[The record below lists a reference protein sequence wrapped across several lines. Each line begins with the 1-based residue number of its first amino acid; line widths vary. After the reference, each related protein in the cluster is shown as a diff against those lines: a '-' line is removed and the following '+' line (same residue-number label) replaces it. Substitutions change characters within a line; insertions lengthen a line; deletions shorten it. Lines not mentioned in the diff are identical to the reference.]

1 MKRKFLLLFI
11 CLLSLLS
18 CSQKKLPHYP
28 ATDDGITRMHLDSA
42 AIYTKK
48 HDLHKAM
55 YQLKAAEKRLF
66 NVTQDSLKFL
76 TYYHIAQINAQDGA
90 YKIALEYLKHAARN
104 ANDVKRSHR
113 MTDIYIEKAFI
124 YNQMG
129 NRDSALNSL
138 QRVEKYKP
146 RIRKDQE
153 KRIEEMRQHI
163 KRHQIVAISPGK
175 DVEIVQ
181 LQDLYE
187 VALAQRKAVE
197 LKLYIAYLL
206 LTLILVSIG
215 ITIWFRRRMRQQ
227 LQFYRLQ
234 QQETE
239 HNIQL
244 TLRRKDATID
254 EMKAEIDSKLDE
266 LNQLRYSIKAHN
278 KNIKTSDSIEQVKLG
293 IDTLYTI
300 LKGGNLSQM
309 GKREQQALNMIMP
322 NYDYELSY
330 ILNNPRFALT
340 PKECFYYIMEHYGIE
355 DELKAQAFCCTAQA
369 IRSIKSRI
377 NHCIKNLAAYSPICL

>member
-129 NRDSALNSL
+129 KRDSALNSL

-175 DVEIVQ
+175 DIEIVQ

-227 LQFYRLQ
+227 LQFYRQQ

-254 EMKAEIDSKLDE
+254 EMKTEIDSKLDE
-266 LNQLRYSIKAHN
+266 LNQLRDSIKAHS
-278 KNIKTSDSIEQVKLG
+278 KNIKTSDSIEQIKLG

-355 DELKAQAFCCTAQA
+355 DDLKAQAFCCTAQA
-369 IRSIKSRI
+369 IRSIKSRLKKKLEQ
-377 NHCIKNLAAYSPICL
+377 N

>member
-1 MKRKFLLLFI
+1 MKKRFLLWFI
-11 CLLSLLS
+11 SLLSLLS
-18 CSQKKLPHYP
+18 CSQRKLPHYP
-28 ATDDGITRMHLDSA
+28 ATDDGITQMRLDSA
-42 AIYTKK
+42 AIYTKR

-66 NVTQDSLKFL
+66 NVTEDSLKFL
-76 TYYHIAQINAQDGA
+76 TYYRIAQINAQDGA
-90 YKIALEYLKHAARN
+90 YKLALDYLKHAARH
-104 ANDVKRSHR
+104 ANDVKQSHR
-113 MTDIYIEKAFI
+113 MADIDIEKAFV

-129 NRDSALNSL
+129 KRDSALNSL
-138 QRVEKYKP
+138 LKAEKYKP

-163 KRHQIVAISPGK
+163 KKHQIVAISPGK

-187 VALAQRKAVE
+187 VALAQRKALE

-206 LTLILVSIG
+206 LALILVSIG

-254 EMKAEIDSKLDE
+254 EMKAEIDNKLNE
-266 LNQLRYSIKAHN
+266 LNQLRDSIKAHS
-278 KNIKTSDSIEQVKLG
+278 KNIKTSDSIEQIKLG
-293 IDTLYTI
+293 IDTLHTI

-340 PKECFYYIMEHYGIE
+340 PKECFYYVMEHYGIE
-355 DELKAQAFCCTAQA
+355 DELKAQAFCCTSQA
-369 IRSIKSRI
+369 IRSIKSRLRKKLEQ
-377 NHCIKNLAAYSPICL
+377 N

>member
-66 NVTQDSLKFL
+66 NVTEDSLKFL

-227 LQFYRLQ
+227 LQFYRQQ

-278 KNIKTSDSIEQVKLG
+278 KNIKTSDSIEQIKLG

-355 DELKAQAFCCTAQA
+355 DDLKAQAFCCTAQA
-369 IRSIKSRI
+369 IRSIKSRLKKKLEQ
-377 NHCIKNLAAYSPICL
+377 N

>member
-1 MKRKFLLLFI
+1 MKKRFLLWFI
-11 CLLSLLS
+11 SLLSLLS
-18 CSQKKLPHYP
+18 CSQRKLPHYP
-28 ATDDGITRMHLDSA
+28 ATDDGITQMRLDSA
-42 AIYTKK
+42 AIYTKR

-66 NVTQDSLKFL
+66 NVTEDSLKFL
-76 TYYHIAQINAQDGA
+76 TYYRIAQINAQDGA
-90 YKIALEYLKHAARN
+90 YKLALDYLEHAARH

-113 MTDIYIEKAFI
+113 MADIDIEKAFV

-129 NRDSALNSL
+129 KRDSALNSL
-138 QRVEKYKP
+138 LKAEKYKP

-163 KRHQIVAISPGK
+163 KKHQIVAISPGK

-187 VALAQRKAVE
+187 VALAQRKTLE

-206 LTLILVSIG
+206 LALILVSIG

-244 TLRRKDATID
+244 TLRRKNATID
-254 EMKAEIDSKLDE
+254 EMKAEIDNKLDE
-266 LNQLRYSIKAHN
+266 LNQLRDSIKAHN
-278 KNIKTSDSIEQVKLG
+278 KNIKTSDSIEQIKLG

-309 GKREQQALNMIMP
+309 GKREQQALNIIMP

-340 PKECFYYIMEHYGIE
+340 PKECFYYVMEHYEIE
-355 DELKAQAFCCTAQA
+355 DELKAQAFCCTSQA
-369 IRSIKSRI
+369 IRSIKSRLRKKLEQ
-377 NHCIKNLAAYSPICL
+377 N

>member
-66 NVTQDSLKFL
+66 NVTEDSLKFL

-129 NRDSALNSL
+129 KRDSALNSL

-227 LQFYRLQ
+227 LQFYRQQ

-266 LNQLRYSIKAHN
+266 LNQLRYSLKAHN
-278 KNIKTSDSIEQVKLG
+278 KNIKTSDSIEQIKLG
-293 IDTLYTI
+293 IDTLYII

-355 DELKAQAFCCTAQA
+355 DDLKAQAFCCTAQA
-369 IRSIKSRI
+369 IRSIKSRLKKKLEQ
-377 NHCIKNLAAYSPICL
+377 N

>member
-278 KNIKTSDSIEQVKLG
+278 KNIKTSDSIEQIKLG

-330 ILNNPRFALT
+330 ILNNPRLALT

-369 IRSIKSRI
+369 IRSIKSRLKKKLEQ
-377 NHCIKNLAAYSPICL
+377 N

>member
-42 AIYTKK
+42 DIYTKK

-66 NVTQDSLKFL
+66 NVTEDSLKFL

-129 NRDSALNSL
+129 KRDSALNSL

-163 KRHQIVAISPGK
+163 KRHQVVAISPGK
-175 DVEIVQ
+175 DIEIVQ

-227 LQFYRLQ
+227 LQFYRQQ

-278 KNIKTSDSIEQVKLG
+278 KNIKTSDSIEQIKLG
-293 IDTLYTI
+293 IDTLYII

-355 DELKAQAFCCTAQA
+355 DDLKAQAFCCTAQA
-369 IRSIKSRI
+369 IRSIKSRLKKKLEQ
-377 NHCIKNLAAYSPICL
+377 N

>member
-129 NRDSALNSL
+129 KRDSALNSL

-153 KRIEEMRQHI
+153 KQIEEMRQHI

-175 DVEIVQ
+175 DIEIVQ

-227 LQFYRLQ
+227 LQFYRQQ

-244 TLRRKDATID
+244 TLHRKDATID

-278 KNIKTSDSIEQVKLG
+278 KNIKTSDSIEQIKLG

-355 DELKAQAFCCTAQA
+355 DDLKAQAFCCTAQA
-369 IRSIKSRI
+369 IRSIKSRLKKKLEQ
-377 NHCIKNLAAYSPICL
+377 N

>member
-66 NVTQDSLKFL
+66 NVTEDSLKFL

-129 NRDSALNSL
+129 KRDSALNSL

-175 DVEIVQ
+175 DIEIVQ

-215 ITIWFRRRMRQQ
+215 ITIWFRRRIRQQ
-227 LQFYRLQ
+227 LQFYRQ
-234 QQETE
+234 QQQKTE

-278 KNIKTSDSIEQVKLG
+278 KNIKTSDSIEQIKLG

-355 DELKAQAFCCTAQA
+355 DDLKAQAFCCTAQA
-369 IRSIKSRI
+369 IRSIKSRLKKKLEQ
-377 NHCIKNLAAYSPICL
+377 N

>member
-1 MKRKFLLLFI
+1 MKKRFLLWFI
-11 CLLSLLS
+11 SLLSLLS
-18 CSQKKLPHYP
+18 CSQRKLPHYP
-28 ATDDGITRMHLDSA
+28 ATDDGITQMRLDSA
-42 AIYTKK
+42 EIYTKR

-66 NVTQDSLKFL
+66 NVTEDSLKFL
-76 TYYHIAQINAQDGA
+76 TYYRIAQINAQDGA
-90 YKIALEYLKHAARN
+90 YKLALDYLKHAARH
-104 ANDVKRSHR
+104 ANDVKQSHR
-113 MTDIYIEKAFI
+113 MADIDIEKAFV

-129 NRDSALNSL
+129 KRDSALNSL
-138 QRVEKYKP
+138 LKAEKYKP

-153 KRIEEMRQHI
+153 KRIEGMRQHI
-163 KRHQIVAISPGK
+163 KKHQIVAISPGK

-187 VALAQRKAVE
+187 VALAQRKALE

-206 LTLILVSIG
+206 LALILVSIG

-254 EMKAEIDSKLDE
+254 EMKAEIDNKLDE
-266 LNQLRYSIKAHN
+266 LNQLRDSIKAHN
-278 KNIKTSDSIEQVKLG
+278 KNIKTSDSIEQIKLG
-293 IDTLYTI
+293 IDTLHTI

-340 PKECFYYIMEHYGIE
+340 PKECFYYVMEHYEIE
-355 DELKAQAFCCTAQA
+355 DELKAQAFCCTSQA
-369 IRSIKSRI
+369 IRSIKSRLRKKLEQ
-377 NHCIKNLAAYSPICL
+377 N

>member
-1 MKRKFLLLFI
+1 MKKRFLLWFI
-11 CLLSLLS
+11 SLLSLLS
-18 CSQKKLPHYP
+18 CSQRKLPHYP
-28 ATDDGITRMHLDSA
+28 ATDDGITQMRLDSA
-42 AIYTKK
+42 AIYTKR

-66 NVTQDSLKFL
+66 NVTEDSLKFL
-76 TYYHIAQINAQDGA
+76 TYYRIAQINAQDGA
-90 YKIALEYLKHAARN
+90 YKLALDYLKHAARHT
-104 ANDVKRSHR
+104 NDVKQSHR
-113 MTDIYIEKAFI
+113 MADIDIEKAFV

-129 NRDSALNSL
+129 KRDSALNSL
-138 QRVEKYKP
+138 LKAEKYKP

-163 KRHQIVAISPGK
+163 KKHQIVAISPGK

-187 VALAQRKAVE
+187 VALAQRKALE
-197 LKLYIAYLL
+197 LKLYITYLL
-206 LTLILVSIG
+206 LALILVSIG

-244 TLRRKDATID
+244 TLRRKNATID
-254 EMKAEIDSKLDE
+254 EMKAEIDNKLDE
-266 LNQLRYSIKAHN
+266 LNQLRDSIKAHN
-278 KNIKTSDSIEQVKLG
+278 KNIKTSDSIEQIKLG

-309 GKREQQALNMIMP
+309 GKREQQALNIIMP

-340 PKECFYYIMEHYGIE
+340 PKECFYYVMEHYEIE
-355 DELKAQAFCCTAQA
+355 DELKAQAFCCTSQA
-369 IRSIKSRI
+369 IRSIKSRLRKKLEQ
-377 NHCIKNLAAYSPICL
+377 N

>member
-66 NVTQDSLKFL
+66 NVTEDSLKFL

-175 DVEIVQ
+175 DIEIVQ

-227 LQFYRLQ
+227 LQFYRQQ

-278 KNIKTSDSIEQVKLG
+278 KNIKTSDSIEQIKLG
-293 IDTLYTI
+293 IDTLYII

-355 DELKAQAFCCTAQA
+355 DDQKAQAFCCTAQA
-369 IRSIKSRI
+369 IRSIKSRLKKKLEQ
-377 NHCIKNLAAYSPICL
+377 N

>member
-1 MKRKFLLLFI
+1 MHMKRKFLLLFI

-175 DVEIVQ
+175 DIEIVQ

-227 LQFYRLQ
+227 LQYYRQQ

-266 LNQLRYSIKAHN
+266 LNQLRNSFKAHN
-278 KNIKTSDSIEQVKLG
+278 KNIKTSDSIEQIKLG

-355 DELKAQAFCCTAQA
+355 DGLKAQAFCCTAQA
-369 IRSIKSRI
+369 IRSIKSRLKKKLEQ
-377 NHCIKNLAAYSPICL
+377 N

>member
-1 MKRKFLLLFI
+1 MKKRFLLWFI
-11 CLLSLLS
+11 SLLSLLS
-18 CSQKKLPHYP
+18 CSQRKLPHYP
-28 ATDDGITRMHLDSA
+28 ATDDGITQMRLDSA
-42 AIYTKK
+42 KIYTKR

-66 NVTQDSLKFL
+66 NVTEDSLKFL
-76 TYYHIAQINAQDGA
+76 TYYRIAQINAQDGA
-90 YKIALEYLKHAARN
+90 YKLALDYLKHAARH
-104 ANDVKRSHR
+104 ANDVKQSHR
-113 MTDIYIEKAFI
+113 MADIDIEKAFV

-129 NRDSALNSL
+129 KRDSALNSL
-138 QRVEKYKP
+138 LKAEKYKP

-163 KRHQIVAISPGK
+163 KKHQIVAISPGK

-187 VALAQRKAVE
+187 VALAQRKALE

-206 LTLILVSIG
+206 LALILVSIG

-244 TLRRKDATID
+244 TLRRKNATID
-254 EMKAEIDSKLDE
+254 EMKAEIDNKLNE
-266 LNQLRYSIKAHN
+266 LNQLRDSIKAHS
-278 KNIKTSDSIEQVKLG
+278 KNIKTSDSIEQIKLG
-293 IDTLYTI
+293 IDTLHTI

-309 GKREQQALNMIMP
+309 GKREQQALNIIMP

-340 PKECFYYIMEHYGIE
+340 PKECFYYVMEHYGIE
-355 DELKAQAFCCTAQA
+355 DELKAQAFCCTSQA
-369 IRSIKSRI
+369 IRSIKSRLR
-377 NHCIKNLAAYSPICL
+377 KKLEQK

>member
-1 MKRKFLLLFI
+1 MKKRFLLWFI
-11 CLLSLLS
+11 SLLSLLS
-18 CSQKKLPHYP
+18 CSQRKLPHYP
-28 ATDDGITRMHLDSA
+28 ATDDGITQMRLDSA
-42 AIYTKK
+42 KIYTKR

-66 NVTQDSLKFL
+66 NVTEDSLKFL
-76 TYYHIAQINAQDGA
+76 TYYRIAQINAQDGA
-90 YKIALEYLKHAARN
+90 YKLALDYLKHAARH

-113 MTDIYIEKAFI
+113 MADIDIEKAFV
-124 YNQMG
+124 YNQIG
-129 NRDSALNSL
+129 KRDSALNYL
-138 QRVEKYKP
+138 LKAEKYKP

-163 KRHQIVAISPGK
+163 KKHQIVAISPGK

-187 VALAQRKAVE
+187 VALAQRKALE

-206 LTLILVSIG
+206 LALILVSIG

-266 LNQLRYSIKAHN
+266 LNQLRDSIKAHS
-278 KNIKTSDSIEQVKLG
+278 KNIKTSDSIEQIKLG
-293 IDTLYTI
+293 IDTLHTI

-309 GKREQQALNMIMP
+309 GKREQQALNIIMP

-340 PKECFYYIMEHYGIE
+340 PKECFYYVMEHYEIE
-355 DELKAQAFCCTAQA
+355 DELKAQAFCCTSQA
-369 IRSIKSRI
+369 IRSIKSRLRKKLEQ
-377 NHCIKNLAAYSPICL
+377 N

>member
-1 MKRKFLLLFI
+1 MKKRFLLWFI
-11 CLLSLLS
+11 SLLSLLS
-18 CSQKKLPHYP
+18 CSQRKLPHYP
-28 ATDDGITRMHLDSA
+28 ATDDGITQMRLDSA
-42 AIYTKK
+42 KIYTKR

-66 NVTQDSLKFL
+66 NVTEDSLKFL
-76 TYYHIAQINAQDGA
+76 TYYRIAQINAQDGA
-90 YKIALEYLKHAARN
+90 YKLALDYLKHAARH
-104 ANDVKRSHR
+104 ANDVKQSHR
-113 MTDIYIEKAFI
+113 MADIDIEKAFV

-129 NRDSALNSL
+129 KRDSALNSL
-138 QRVEKYKP
+138 LKAEKYKP

-163 KRHQIVAISPGK
+163 KKHQIVAISPGK

-187 VALAQRKAVE
+187 VALAQRKALE
-197 LKLYIAYLL
+197 LKLYITYLL
-206 LTLILVSIG
+206 LALILVSIG

-266 LNQLRYSIKAHN
+266 LNQLRDSIKAHS
-278 KNIKTSDSIEQVKLG
+278 KNIKTSDSIEQIKLG

-309 GKREQQALNMIMP
+309 GKREQQALNIIMP

-340 PKECFYYIMEHYGIE
+340 PKECFYYVMEHYEIE
-355 DELKAQAFCCTAQA
+355 DELKAQAFCCTSQA
-369 IRSIKSRI
+369 IRSIKSRLRKKLEQ
-377 NHCIKNLAAYSPICL
+377 N

>member
-129 NRDSALNSL
+129 KRDSALNSL

-227 LQFYRLQ
+227 LKFYRQQ

-278 KNIKTSDSIEQVKLG
+278 KNIKTSDSIEQIKLG

-355 DELKAQAFCCTAQA
+355 DDLKAQAFCCTAQA
-369 IRSIKSRI
+369 IRSIKSRLKKKLEQ
-377 NHCIKNLAAYSPICL
+377 N

>member
-1 MKRKFLLLFI
+1 MKKRFLLWFI
-11 CLLSLLS
+11 SLLSLLS
-18 CSQKKLPHYP
+18 CSQRKLPHYP
-28 ATDDGITRMHLDSA
+28 ATDDGITQMRLDSA
-42 AIYTKK
+42 KIYTKR

-66 NVTQDSLKFL
+66 NVTEDSLKFL
-76 TYYHIAQINAQDGA
+76 TYYRIAQINAQDGA
-90 YKIALEYLKHAARN
+90 YKLALDYLKHAARH

-113 MTDIYIEKAFI
+113 MADIDIEKAFV

-129 NRDSALNSL
+129 KRDSALNSL
-138 QRVEKYKP
+138 LKAEKYKP

-163 KRHQIVAISPGK
+163 KKHQIVAISPGK

-187 VALAQRKAVE
+187 VALAQRKALE
-197 LKLYIAYLL
+197 LKLYITYLL
-206 LTLILVSIG
+206 LALILVSIG

-254 EMKAEIDSKLDE
+254 EMKAEIDNKLDE
-266 LNQLRYSIKAHN
+266 LNQLRDSIKAHN
-278 KNIKTSDSIEQVKLG
+278 KNIKTSDSIEQIKLG
-293 IDTLYTI
+293 IDTLHTI

-309 GKREQQALNMIMP
+309 GKREQQALNIIMP

-340 PKECFYYIMEHYGIE
+340 PKECFYYVMEHYEIE
-355 DELKAQAFCCTAQA
+355 DELKAQAFCCTSQA
-369 IRSIKSRI
+369 IRSIKSRLRKKLEQ
-377 NHCIKNLAAYSPICL
+377 N

>member
-18 CSQKKLPHYP
+18 CCQKKLPHYP

-163 KRHQIVAISPGK
+163 RRHQIVAISPGK
-175 DVEIVQ
+175 DIEIVQ

-278 KNIKTSDSIEQVKLG
+278 KNIKTSDSIEQIKLG

-355 DELKAQAFCCTAQA
+355 DDLKAQAFCCTAQA
-369 IRSIKSRI
+369 IRSIKSRLKKKLEQ
-377 NHCIKNLAAYSPICL
+377 N

>member
-266 LNQLRYSIKAHN
+266 LNQLRNSFKAHN
-278 KNIKTSDSIEQVKLG
+278 KNIKTSDSIEQIKLG

-355 DELKAQAFCCTAQA
+355 DGLKAQAFCCTAQA
-369 IRSIKSRI
+369 IRSIKSRLKKKLEQ
-377 NHCIKNLAAYSPICL
+377 N

>member
-66 NVTQDSLKFL
+66 NVTEDSLKFL

-129 NRDSALNSL
+129 KRDSALNSL

-215 ITIWFRRRMRQQ
+215 ITIWFRRRIRQQ
-227 LQFYRLQ
+227 LQFYRQQ

-278 KNIKTSDSIEQVKLG
+278 KNIKTSDSIEQIKLG

-355 DELKAQAFCCTAQA
+355 DDQKVQAFCCTAQA
-369 IRSIKSRI
+369 IRSIKSRLKKKLEQ
-377 NHCIKNLAAYSPICL
+377 N

>member
-1 MKRKFLLLFI
+1 MKKRFLLWFI
-11 CLLSLLS
+11 SFLSLLS
-18 CSQKKLPHYP
+18 CSQRKLPHYP
-28 ATDDGITRMHLDSA
+28 ATDDGITQMRLDSA
-42 AIYTKK
+42 AIYTKR

-66 NVTQDSLKFL
+66 NVTEDSLKFL
-76 TYYHIAQINAQDGA
+76 TYYRIAQINAQDGA
-90 YKIALEYLKHAARN
+90 YKLALDYLKHAARH
-104 ANDVKRSHR
+104 ANDVKQSHR
-113 MTDIYIEKAFI
+113 MADIDIEKAFV

-129 NRDSALNSL
+129 KRDSALNSL
-138 QRVEKYKP
+138 LKAEKYKP

-153 KRIEEMRQHI
+153 KRIEEMRQRI
-163 KRHQIVAISPGK
+163 KKHQIVAISPGK

-187 VALAQRKAVE
+187 VALAQRKALE

-206 LTLILVSIG
+206 LALILVSIG

-227 LQFYRLQ
+227 LRFYRLQ

-254 EMKAEIDSKLDE
+254 EMKAEIDNKLDE
-266 LNQLRYSIKAHN
+266 LNQLRDSIKAHS
-278 KNIKTSDSIEQVKLG
+278 KNIKTSDSIEQIKLG
-293 IDTLYTI
+293 IDTLHTI

-340 PKECFYYIMEHYGIE
+340 PKECFYYVMEHYEIE
-355 DELKAQAFCCTAQA
+355 DELKAQAFCCTSQA
-369 IRSIKSRI
+369 IRSIKSRLR
-377 NHCIKNLAAYSPICL
+377 KKLEQG

>member
-66 NVTQDSLKFL
+66 NVTEDSLKFL

-129 NRDSALNSL
+129 KRDSALNSL

-175 DVEIVQ
+175 DIEIVQ

-227 LQFYRLQ
+227 LQFYRQQ

-278 KNIKTSDSIEQVKLG
+278 KNIKTSDSIEQFKLG

-355 DELKAQAFCCTAQA
+355 DDLKAQAFCCTAQA
-369 IRSIKSRI
+369 IRSIKSRLKKKLEQ
-377 NHCIKNLAAYSPICL
+377 N